1 MNFSKRYAMN
11 VFYQIQFSKPPNLEH
26 SISIPFCL
34 KKTFQTNSR
43 RSSIHFIFSTVAKN
57 CTRIPQESR
66 TIPR

>member
-26 SISIPFCL
+26 SISIEKNLSNKFEA
-34 KKTFQTNSR
+34 
-43 RSSIHFIFSTVAKN
+43 SSIHFIFSTVAKN